1 MAWDGARLSDR
12 RPGLTGSPFALSG
25 ALAGGLAVLAGAFG
39 AHALRQ
45 QLEPSQLAVF
55 ETAVR
60 YQLYHALALFA
71 AAWLCDRTGQP
82 AARLAAWLFIAGI
95 VVFSGSLYVLAVT
108 DLDWIGVVTP
118 LGGVAFIAGWAS
130 LATAAWRG

>member
-1 MAWDGARLSDR
+1 MG
-12 RPGLTGSPFALSG
+12 G

-45 QLEPSQLAVF
+45 QLEPGQLAVF

-71 AAWLCDRTGQP
+71 AAWLFDRTGQP
-82 AARLAAWLFIAGI
+82 AARLAAWLFIVGI
-95 VVFSGSLYVLAVT
+95 VVFSGSLYALAVS

-118 LGGVAFIAGWAS
+118 LGGLAFIAGWVS
-130 LATAAWRG
+130 LAIAASRG